1 MEFSFDRS
9 KESSLNNTSANP
21 SAGGVKAG
29 PDLNSVDPST
39 IANERLRKAIE
50 RNRAKQAARDSQ
62 SQAQPP
68 QPERA
73 AEPTPA
79 AAVHEQPSFFSKP
92 QSESQVDP
100 SLGRSTPPLHDSQ
113 QENHN
118 IHYNQELRSSQVVSR
133 RTVAR
138 PEETEFV
145 PAKRPARKIA
155 TQVSYATGNS
165 KRKSREV
172 DTKYVDYLV
181 KGCWIFCGIMVL
193 RLLFADG
200 GVTDFYSQKK
210 TMNEKLEELSSIK
223 KENMQLVREI
233 ERMKFDVSFQRKL
246 VRDNLGFIANDEFL
260 ILFPKD

>member
-9 KESSLNNTSANP
+9 KESLPNNNSAQ
-21 SAGGVKAG
+21 AGSTGVKAG

-50 RNRAKQAARDSQ
+50 RNRAKQAARDSGV
-62 SQAQPP
+62 QAQAQAP
-68 QPERA
+68 QQA
-73 AEPTPA
+73 PA
-79 AAVHEQPSFFSKP
+79 HEAQTSSLPHEQPSFFSKA
-92 QSESQVDP
+92 QTENVES
-100 SLGRSTPPLHDSQ
+100 RSTPPLHDSQ

-145 PAKRPARKIA
+145 PAKRPARKLA
-155 TQVSYATGNS
+155 SQVSYATGAS

-172 DTKYVDYLV
+172 DSKYLEYLV

-210 TMNEKLEELSSIK
+210 TMNEKLDELNNIK

-246 VRDNLGFIANDEFL
+246 VRDNLGFIASDEFL